1 MRWCAFFTL
10 FQGRVRSSIRLSARL
25 CNLSFH
31 FLYEFNLLFSMKR
44 RFIRVI
50 GLPMLLLFFTFVWG
64 ANRAKTFVSFYDRL
78 AYQFLFFEI
87 YHSSSAYRKGEHRSK
102 VSFWNYQPN
111 DWLCGG
117 TCRAGG
123 ETIGSIFSTNPT
135 LWRSNRIGTIH
146 GTITLVTYEARK
158 ACLHQAFRASFT
170 LAASISLRGIDA
182 GIHINDMVPVTM
194 HFCFSK
200 RILQQAEG

>member
-1 MRWCAFFTL
+1 M
-10 FQGRVRSSIRLSARL
+10 
-25 CNLSFH
+25 
-31 FLYEFNLLFSMKR
+31 
-44 RFIRVI
+44 
-50 GLPMLLLFFTFVWG
+50 P
-64 ANRAKTFVSFYDRL
+64 
-78 AYQFLFFEI
+78 YQFLLFEI
-87 YHSSSAYRKGEHRSK
+87 YHSSSAYRKGEHRSNVFLLLIDEMSDAWYMIKNNNWPGEVLREKPK

-123 ETIGSIFSTNPT
+123 ETIGSIFSANPT

-146 GTITLVTYEARK
+146 GTITLVTYEARN